1 MDAPGVLH
9 HVIGRGIE
17 RREISL
23 RAMCAVHERPLFPV
37 LWLIFLMF
45 LHFFEN
51 EYEDMGSALESGQF
65 CLNSRADPVPFT
77 LWRDT
82 Y

>member
-1 MDAPGVLH
+1 LDAPGVLH

-37 LWLIFLMF
+37 LLLTFLMF
-45 LHFFEN
+45 PHFFEN
-51 EYEDMGSALESGQF
+51 EY
-65 CLNSRADPVPFT
+65 NS
-77 LWRDT
+77 
-82 Y
+82 